1 MHTLL
6 VPTSVL
12 VLFSTMAV
20 AQATNPAMARRVDT
34 CKLVTK
40 AEVQLAVGLP
50 VADPKPNAGNPALCD
65 FKVGDYGVVGFA
77 VQPSRPGET
86 PDRIFSETAKRKM
99 QPVEAPG
106 IGDRSFFTS
115 PGYGMVQLNTFK
127 GSNYVIM
134 TLLVPGASPQKVK
147 AAAEQLMKKALLKL

>member
-1 MHTLL
+1 MRTLL
-6 VPTSVL
+6 IPTAAL
-12 VLFSTMAV
+12 VFFSTMAV
-20 AQATNPAMARRVDT
+20 AQVTAGRVDT

-50 VADPKPNAGNPALCD
+50 VADPKPNASNPALCD

-77 VQPSRPGET
+77 VQPNRPGET
-86 PDRIFSETAKRKM
+86 PDRIMSELAKRKI
-99 QPVEAPG
+99 QPVEVKG
-106 IGDRSFFTS
+106 IGDRAFFTS

-127 GSNYVIM
+127 GPNYAII
-134 TLLVPGASPQKVK
+134 TLMVPGASPEKVK

>member
-1 MHTLL
+1 MRTLL
-6 VPTSVL
+6 IPTAAL

-20 AQATNPAMARRVDT
+20 AQVTNPAMAGRVDT
-34 CKLVTK
+34 CRLVTK

-50 VADPKPNAGNPALCD
+50 VADPKPNASNPALCD

-77 VQPSRPGET
+77 VQPNRPGEA
-86 PDRIFSETAKRKM
+86 DKMFSELAKRKM
-99 QPVEAPG
+99 EPVEVKG
-106 IGDRSFFTS
+106 IGDRAFFAS

-127 GSNYVIM
+127 GSNYAII
-134 TLLVPGASPQKVK
+134 TLLVPGASPQKTK

>member
-1 MHTLL
+1 
-6 VPTSVL
+6 
-12 VLFSTMAV
+12 MAV
-20 AQATNPAMARRVDT
+20 AQATNPAMARRIDT

-127 GSNYVIM
+127 GSNYVIL